1 MQQSMTEGQ
10 LITSRK
16 EILLMFRR
24 IQTRLSPITIRPRE
38 SGLSLTSYLV
48 EIDTEQQQLILDEAL
63 PKNRN
68 HLLQDGRSLILETLY
83 DGCRLT
89 STEVVAKAVTSA
101 QGEITYH
108 IPLPKKLH
116 YLQRRQS
123 FRAQVRTMLEI
134 MARLPDANYDMIN
147 GRLKDLSVDGCRL
160 EFNGDLTKQLSPGQM
175 PLPLTL
181 IFPNAA
187 QLDLHLVLIRVEY
200 NDTRQKT
207 YCGCRFEALDGGQRT
222 RVANLVTDLQRDQ
235 INHERHG
242 GDPAGTP
249 VLFIPGEKSVFMD
262 AEVKS
267 TPDQAGSTPPS
278 EQNGSSNN
286 ARKLSAL
293 QLQTQDAPVDIRRA
307 HQSAVIAMKDLV
319 AALRMQ
325 KLLPIEQAQEA
336 AHNLL
341 RAWLQ
346 DRQYLL
352 LLTRMRSADN
362 FLFEHSIA
370 VGVLL
375 ADFVA
380 FKQADQ
386 VRPESLERLIFSG
399 LCHDLAKSLIPEGI
413 EEKNLTLSDDR
424 AAQLREHMDD
434 LINQLARIPGIP
446 KETLV
451 ITRQTL
457 ERLDGSGLPK
467 GLTAEELHPLGKLAA
482 AVDAYDTL
490 SHRWIKE
497 DVHYHPLLAIK
508 QMLSIPDQLHTA
520 SIRHLIAQQ
529 GKYPLGST
537 VRLSDQTLG
546 LVMRQ
551 DDNQQ
556 PTHLRLV
563 YSLANTSAFP
573 SRDISLLDSNLT
585 IEALSDPVKSG
596 ISSSLLRLPLRT

>member
-10 LITSRK
+10 LITSQK

-48 EIDTEQQQLILDEAL
+48 EIDAEQQQLILDEAL

-68 HLLQDGRSLILETLY
+68 HLLQDARPLILETLY

-89 STEVVAKAVTSA
+89 STEVVAQAFKSA
-101 QGEITYH
+101 QGEVNYR
-108 IPLPKKLH
+108 IPLPKRLH

-123 FRAQVRTMLEI
+123 FRAQVRTMLDI
-134 MARLPDANYDMIN
+134 MALLPDASYDMIS

-160 EFNGDLTKQLSPGQM
+160 EFNDDLTRQLFSGQM

-181 IFPNAA
+181 IFPNTS
-187 QLDLHLVLIRVEY
+187 QLDLHLVLLRVEY
-200 NDTRQKT
+200 NDTRNKT
-207 YCGCRFEALDGGQRT
+207 YCGCRFEALDGTQRT

-249 VLFIPGEKSVFMD
+249 VLFIPGEKSVLMD
-262 AEVKS
+262 AEVRS
-267 TPDQAGSTPPS
+267 RPDQVSSTHVS
-278 EQNGSSNN
+278 EQSGSGNH
-286 ARKLSAL
+286 ARKLSPL

-307 HQSAVIAMKDLV
+307 HQSAIIAMKDLV

-346 DRQYLL
+346 DRQHLL
-352 LLTRMRSADN
+352 LLTRMRSVDN

-413 EEKNLTLSDDR
+413 EEKNLLLTGDR
-424 AAQLREHMDD
+424 ADQLREHMDD
-434 LINQLARIPGIP
+434 LISQLARIPGVP

-451 ITRQTL
+451 ITRQSL
-457 ERLDGSGLPK
+457 ERLDGSGLPQ
-467 GLTAEELHPLGKLAA
+467 GLTTPELHPLGKLAA
-482 AVDAYDTL
+482 VIDAYDTL
-490 SHRWIKE
+490 SHRWRME

-508 QMLSIPDQLHTA
+508 QMLSIPEQLHTA

-551 DDNQQ
+551 DEEQQ

-573 SRDISLLDSNLT
+573 SRDISLLDNNLT
-585 IEALSDPVKSG
+585 IEALSDPVKAG

>member
-1 MQQSMTEGQ
+1 MSEGQ
-10 LITSRK
+10 LITSPK
-16 EILLMFRR
+16 EIMLMFRR
-24 IQTRLSPITIRPRE
+24 IQARLSPITIRPRE
-38 SGLSLTSYLV
+38 SGLSLTSYLL
-48 EIDTEQQQLILDEAL
+48 EIDAENRQLVLDEAL
-63 PKNRN
+63 PRNRN
-68 HLLQDGRSLILETLY
+68 HLLQDGRPLILETLY

-89 STEVVAKAVTSA
+89 STEVVAKVVTSA
-101 QGEITYH
+101 QGELHYS

-123 FRAQVRTMLEI
+123 FRAPVRTMLDI
-134 MARLPDANYDMIN
+134 MARLPDASYDMIH

-160 EFNGDLTKQLSPGQM
+160 EFNGDLSTELVPGQI

-181 IFPNAA
+181 IFPNTS
-187 QLDLHLVLIRVEY
+187 QLELHLVLLRVDY

-207 YCGCRFEALDGGQRT
+207 YCGCRFEALNGSQRA

-242 GDPAGTP
+242 GDPTGTP
-249 VLFIPGEKSVFMD
+249 VLFIPGEKSVFMET
-262 AEVKS
+262 EVKS
-267 TPDQAGSTPPS
+267 SPGPTPSSPSQAQAQSKATDNPR
-278 EQNGSSNN
+278 Q
-286 ARKLSAL
+286 LSAL
-293 QLQTQDAPVDIRRA
+293 QLQTLDAPVDIRRA

-319 AALRMQ
+319 AALRVQ

-341 RAWLQ
+341 RAWMQ
-346 DRQYLL
+346 DRQHLI
-352 LLTRMRSADN
+352 LLTRMRTADN

-386 VRPESLERLIFSG
+386 IRPESLERLIFSG
-399 LCHDLAKSLIPEGI
+399 LCHDLAKSLITEGI
-413 EEKNLTLSDDR
+413 EDKNLIPTDDR
-424 AAQLREHMDD
+424 VIELREHMDD
-434 LINQLARIPGIP
+434 LISQLARIPGVP

-451 ITRQTL
+451 ITRQSL

-467 GLTAEELHPLGKLAA
+467 GLMAAEMHPLGKLAA
-482 AVDAYDTL
+482 VIDTYDTL
-490 SHRWIKE
+490 SHRWLKE
-497 DVHYHPLLAIK
+497 DVHFHPLLAIK
-508 QMLSIPDQLHTA
+508 QMLGMPDQLHTA

-529 GKYPLGST
+529 GRFPLGST
-537 VRLSDQTLG
+537 VRLNDQTLG

-551 DDNQQ
+551 DENQQ

-573 SRDISLLDSNLT
+573 SRDIDLRDSNLS
-585 IEALSDPVKSG
+585 IEASSDPVKPG
-596 ISSSLLRLPLRT
+596 ISSSLLRLPLRS

>member
-1 MQQSMTEGQ
+1 VQQSMSEGQ
-10 LITSRK
+10 LIISPK

-24 IQTRLSPITIRPRE
+24 IQARLSPITIRPRE
-38 SGLSLTSYLV
+38 SGLSLTSYLLEV
-48 EIDTEQQQLILDEAL
+48 DTEQQQLILDEAL
-63 PKNRN
+63 PRNRN
-68 HLLQDGRSLILETLY
+68 HLLQDGRPLILETLY

-89 STEVVAKAVTSA
+89 STEVSAKAVTSA
-101 QGEITYH
+101 QGEISYR

-123 FRAQVRTMLEI
+123 FRASVRTMLNI
-134 MARLPDANYDMIN
+134 MARLPDASYDMIN

-160 EFNGDLTKQLSPGQM
+160 EFTGDLTGQLSTGQV

-181 IFPNAA
+181 IFPNAS
-187 QLDLHLVLIRVEY
+187 QLDLHLVLLRIEY
-200 NDTRQKT
+200 NDTRNKT
-207 YCGCRFEALDGGQRT
+207 YCGSRFEALDGGQRK

-249 VLFIPGEKSVFMD
+249 VLFIPDEKSLFMD

-267 TPDQAGSTPPS
+267 GDDQTSAFFQ
-278 EQNGSSNN
+278 EQSKSSGK
-286 ARKLSAL
+286 ARQLSPL

-325 KLLPIEQAQEA
+325 KLLPVEQAQEA

-341 RAWLQ
+341 RAWMQ
-346 DRQYLL
+346 DRQHLI

-375 ADFVA
+375 ADFIA
-380 FKQADQ
+380 FKQAGQ
-386 VRPESLERLIFSG
+386 ARPESLERLIFSG
-399 LCHDLAKSLIPEGI
+399 LCHDLAKSLISGGI
-413 EEKNLTLSDDR
+413 EEKNLILTDEC
-424 AAQLREHMDD
+424 AVELREHMDD
-434 LINQLARIPGIP
+434 LISQLARIPGVP
-446 KETLV
+446 KEALV
-451 ITRQTL
+451 ITRQSL

-467 GLTAEELHPLGKLAA
+467 GLTAPDLHPLGKLAA
-482 AVDAYDTL
+482 VVDTYDTL
-490 SHRWIKE
+490 SHRWIKD

-508 QMLSIPDQLHTA
+508 QMLGMPDQLHTA

-529 GKYPLGST
+529 GRYPLGST
-537 VRLSDQTLG
+537 VRLNDQTLG
-546 LVMRQ
+546 LVIRQ
-551 DDNQQ
+551 DEQQQ

-563 YSLANTSAFP
+563 YSLTNSSAFP
-573 SRDISLLDSNLT
+573 SRDISLLDSNLS
-585 IEALSDPVKSG
+585 IEASADPVKPG